1 MLHALGPVHI
11 SAHTVVMDGSRVA
24 QTLDSLWFYT
34 NIFACTH
41 HPVAPFIHHFATSIH
56 AKESPER
63 DLQKPFTPLPLNQ
76 QDEPRNVETLTPRC
90 HKFGGISPEVGMVAP
105 SRERNKREK
114 RKRRKWNKLGS
125 NVVDGRVDLWFDKL
139 EEESYK
145 QHEMLDIQ
153 QQSKM
158 PPLDDAVAMKKH
170 LKSWAYAV
178 AVSALSDEIT
188 L

>member
-1 MLHALGPVHI
+1 MFHGLGPVHI
-11 SAHTVVMDGSRVA
+11 SAHTVAMDGSRVA

-41 HPVAPFIHHFATSIH
+41 YPLTDQFPPSIN
-56 AKESPER
+56 AKESPQR
-63 DLQKPFTPLPLNQ
+63 DLQKPFTPLLVNH
-76 QDEPRNVETLTPRC
+76 RNAETLTPDC
-90 HKFGGISPEVGMVAP
+90 HKFGGISSEPG
-105 SRERNKREK
+105 RERRKRER
-114 RKRRKWNKLGS
+114 RKRRKWNKLGN
-125 NVVDGRVDLWFDKL
+125 NVVDERVDLWFDKL

-145 QHEMLDIQ
+145 HHE
-153 QQSKM
+153 M

>member
-1 MLHALGPVHI
+1 
-11 SAHTVVMDGSRVA
+11 MDGSRVA

-41 HPVAPFIHHFATSIH
+41 HPLAPLTDQFSPSIN
-56 AKESPER
+56 ARESPQR
-63 DLQKPFTPLPLNQ
+63 DLQKPFTPFLVNQ
-76 QDEPRNVETLTPRC
+76 QDEHRNVETLTPDC
-90 HKFGGISPEVGMVAP
+90 HKFGGISSEPG
-105 SRERNKREK
+105 RERRKRERK
-114 RKRRKWNKLGS
+114 KRRKWNS
-125 NVVDGRVDLWFDKL
+125 VVDERVDLWFDKL

-145 QHEMLDIQ
+145 HHEMLDIQ
-153 QQSKM
+153 QRTKM

>member
-1 MLHALGPVHI
+1 MLHGLGPVHI
-11 SAHTVVMDGSRVA
+11 SAHSVLMDGSRVA

-34 NIFACTH
+34 NIFASSH
-41 HPVAPFIHHFATSIH
+41 HPVAPFIHQFAASIH

-63 DLQKPFTPLPLNQ
+63 DLQKPFTPFLVNQ
-76 QDEPRNVETLTPRC
+76 QDEPRNVETLTPEC
-90 HKFGGISPEVGMVAP
+90 DKFGGISSEVGMVAS
-105 SRERNKREK
+105 SRERNKRER

-125 NVVDGRVDLWFDKL
+125 NVVDRRVDLWFDHL
-139 EEESYK
+139 EESYK
-145 QHEMLDIQ
+145 HHEMLIQ

-178 AVSALSDEIT
+178 AVSALSDEIA